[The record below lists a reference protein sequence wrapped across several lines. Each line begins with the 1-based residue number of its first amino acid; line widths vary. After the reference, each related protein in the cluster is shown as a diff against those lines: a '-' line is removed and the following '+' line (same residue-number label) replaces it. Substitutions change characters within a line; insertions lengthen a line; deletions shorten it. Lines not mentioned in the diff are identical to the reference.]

1 MIGRRVKMGIV
12 CWQYLH
18 CRKGIR
24 ERKRIMDPVT
34 VGCRWIYSCTYLGL
48 FYVRDRKKV
57 QVTRKRTCNG
67 TCKYIRQ
74 CFGPCTYPCKSVWTV
89 IILHENVLDRA
100 STHVIPFRWNV
111 KWQFFGPCKYVHP
124 CYFLDRRNSHEN
136 RAHENF
142 WDRVTDRRNSHIFE

>member
-1 MIGRRVKMGIV
+1 MHPKTRFYITRTDISYTYEKMGIL
-12 CWQYLH
+12 LH
-18 CRKGIR
+18 TTQKNFTITTLSGHLYSEMRKTAPTLPHNNCIR
-24 ERKRIMDPVT
+24 ECSSFTSGIEVT

-111 KWQFFGPCKYVHP
+111 K
-124 CYFLDRRNSHEN
+124 
-136 RAHENF
+136 
-142 WDRVTDRRNSHIFE
+142 